1 MKKILALGL
10 AGAFLVLAT
19 AHESQADSS
28 ARVAWT
34 HNTVQVNRG
43 GRWVTASRGTPLSSG
58 AYVRTGANS
67 RAQIHYAD
75 GSVVR
80 LGSRSIARIRS
91 AKSKQV
97 QLHKGKAYFKVQ
109 KQKQNM
115 RVRTRTA
122 VATVLGT
129 EFMVSVEEKPSTKS
143 SFLPWPDRTGL
154 SSPDFALGYSS
165 ALYPLAQGAIPDVVT
180 QITVFE
186 GNVGVSDPNLQNM
199 VNLTTGMMTL
209 VGQGLPPAPP
219 EPVDLNTVRQQENV
233 TQDAPDENGNQNN
246 NNFANSAV
254 SPDNPQQK
262 VQINQNSPG
271 QNLNTSPTTGELE
284 VIIK

>member
-1 MKKILALGL
+1 MMKRILPLSLTAVV
-10 AGAFLVLAT
+10 LVLASP
-19 AHESQADSS
+19 HESQADSA

-34 HNTVQVNRG
+34 HNTVQINRG
-43 GRWVTASRGTPLSSG
+43 GHWISASRGMPLSSG
-58 AYVRTGANS
+58 TYIRTGGNS

-80 LGSRSIARIRS
+80 LGSRSIARIR
-91 AKSKQV
+91 AAAAKQV

-109 KQKQNM
+109 KQNQKM

-129 EFMVSVEEKPSTKS
+129 EFMVSVEEKPTTQST
-143 SFLPWPDRTGL
+143 FLPMPDR
-154 SSPDFALGYSS
+154 SSMNTAQPLGFGTFPVALALPD
-165 ALYPLAQGAIPDVVT
+165 IIT

-186 GNVGVSDPNLQNM
+186 GNVGVSGPDLQNM
-199 VNLTTGMMTL
+199 VNLGAGMMTL

-219 EPVDLNTVRQQENV
+219 QPVDLNNLRQQEPV
-233 TQDAPDENGNQNN
+233 AQDPPENNGQTGNG
-246 NNFANSAV
+246 FSNSPV
-254 SPDNPQQK
+254 SPDNPQQQ

-271 QNLNTSPTTGELE
+271 QNINTTPATGELE
-284 VIIK
+284 VVIK